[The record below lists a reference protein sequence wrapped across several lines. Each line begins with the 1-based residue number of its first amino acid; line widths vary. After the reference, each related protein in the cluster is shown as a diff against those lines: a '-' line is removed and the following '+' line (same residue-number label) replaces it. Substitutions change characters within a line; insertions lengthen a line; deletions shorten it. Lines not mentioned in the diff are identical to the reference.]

1 MAEGQASSAGRG
13 PRSGCAGRKWGQR
26 RELSRTGWGIKKR
39 KKEEKVG
46 GSVEEP
52 LVVCRGKG
60 LEHVY
65 DEAESTGVPTGF
77 WGPEGVAGPISAR
90 VTLCQEWLHNLR
102 GSVQNENVGLLVQK
116 VLRIPD
122 GNSW

>member
-1 MAEGQASSAGRG
+1 MAEGQAASAGRG

-65 DEAESTGVPTGF
+65 DDGKKLKAQEYPQGFGVQRESWVQ
-77 WGPEGVAGPISAR
+77 SQ
-90 VTLCQEWLHNLR
+90 QE
-102 GSVQNENVGLLVQK
+102 
-116 VLRIPD
+116 
-122 GNSW
+122 